1 MNEVQVL
8 TLITLLSL
16 LVRKVLK
23 CLQKR
28 HSDCMIECPC
38 FKMNM
43 DLEAEMEVRS
53 EHAEHV
59 EEHEMSDIESAAA
72 VSSVST
78 DTDEEMDRMDL
89 LDFENLTKKLHE
101 MVDS

>member
-16 LVRKVLK
+16 LVRKVIK

-53 EHAEHV
+53 EHVEEHV
-59 EEHEMSDIESAAA
+59 EEHEMSDIESVA
-72 VSSVST
+72 VSSVS
-78 DTDEEMDRMDL
+78 TDEEMDRMDL

>member
-53 EHAEHV
+53 EHVEEHV
-59 EEHEMSDIESAAA
+59 EEHELSDIESVA
-72 VSSVST
+72 VSSIS
-78 DTDEEMDRMDL
+78 TDEEMDRMDL
-89 LDFENLTKKLHE
+89 LDFETLTKQLHE

>member
-53 EHAEHV
+53 EHVEEHV
-59 EEHEMSDIESAAA
+59 EEHELSDIESVA
-72 VSSVST
+72 VSSIS
-78 DTDEEMDRMDL
+78 TDEEMDRMDL
-89 LDFENLTKKLHE
+89 MDFETLTKKLHE

>member
-16 LVRKVLK
+16 LVRKVIK

-53 EHAEHV
+53 EHVEEHV
-59 EEHEMSDIESAAA
+59 EEHELSDIESVA
-72 VSSVST
+72 VSSVS
-78 DTDEEMDRMDL
+78 TDEEMDRMDL